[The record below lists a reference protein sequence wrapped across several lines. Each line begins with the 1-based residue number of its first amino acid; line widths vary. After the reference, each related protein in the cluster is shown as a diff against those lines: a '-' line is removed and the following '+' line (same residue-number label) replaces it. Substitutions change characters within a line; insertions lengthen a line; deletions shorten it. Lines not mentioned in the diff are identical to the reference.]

1 MRTAI
6 FPGRFSSLDNIR
18 AFFTEAATEAGL
30 TDKSKFDVQLA
41 ADEAVSNIIEHAYG
55 GENIGDIECSYQ
67 VFDDRLE
74 LFFRDHGEPFDP
86 TEAKTQDLESNIYC
100 RKPRGLGLH
109 FMRNLMD
116 EIDFSFDAAKGN
128 LLRMVKKQVN
138 KN

>member
-18 AFFTEAATEAGL
+18 AFFTEAAKEAGI
-30 TDKSKFDVQLA
+30 TGKSKFDIQLA
-41 ADEAVSNIIEHAYG
+41 ADEAASNIIDHAYG
-55 GENIGDIECSYQ
+55 GENLGDIECSYQ

-74 LFFRDHGEPFDP
+74 LFFRDYGEPFNL
-86 TEAKTQDLESNIYC
+86 TEVKELDLESDLCC

-116 EIDFSFDAAKGN
+116 EVDFSFDAAKGN
-128 LLRMVKKQVN
+128 LLRMVKKTR
-138 KN
+138 K